1 MGMSELSAYVCA
13 SDLGTAL
20 ARLRTSLRS
29 VGRVAVSAAEKR
41 DYEAVFLACQVG
53 VCRAGL
59 KPKPS
64 NRHLGLLPHHPAAH
78 RTRFRVT
85 AAKPVSI
92 PQFDEPHLAL
102 RTHRVNKSLN
112 QRLIGRRR

>member
-1 MGMSELSAYVCA
+1 MYCPARRPLAQLPLPLILYCLA
-13 SDLGTAL
+13 LLRTAL
-20 ARLRTSLRS
+20 RA
-29 VGRVAVSAAEKR
+29 VWRVAVSAAEKR

-64 NRHLGLLPHHPAAH
+64 NRHLGLLLHHPAAH

-85 AAKPVSI
+85 AAT
-92 PQFDEPHLAL
+92 Q
-102 RTHRVNKSLN
+102 
-112 QRLIGRRR
+112 IGRASCREGVCQYV